1 MQAMFN
7 CNIKLECKEPSG
19 KQNRLQHYTHSHHL
33 QEQDRPLGIFKSCI
47 HSLRIHIVCFDHT
60 HPLLPTSL
68 TSTLFPSTQLLSSF
82 FTQVQ
87 FVLPTYSWACG
98 LPLEC
103 IYFLGAT
110 LWKKTYSPSPSGYWL
125 PIAPELGMGFMFL
138 CAPCAGIWPVMSLLR
153 SYECY
158 RTYLLKR
165 S

>member
-87 FVLPTYSWACG
+87 FVLPTYSWVCG

-110 LWKKTYSPSPSGYWL
+110 LWKKNLFSFSQRLSVANSSWTRDGLHVS
-125 PIAPELGMGFMFL
+125 
-138 CAPCAGIWPVMSLLR
+138 LR
-153 SYECY
+153 SLCWDLACHE
-158 RTYLLKR
+158 LA
-165 S
+165 